1 MPIDRNTTLTKT
13 LKLYALRSAFSA
25 VAVLAAVG
33 LNSCSS
39 DEENSDDSSESLL
52 DVTASLSDWSA
63 QTGGFKDFQF
73 IVYDIASSQAFRSL
87 VGEGGNI
94 KVTKV
99 PSGHSYTAFMLDN
112 EFRFGWMMQFA
123 DPKTGKNYQYFN
135 LASGNLGALFP
146 EGKLMRMSKPDSL
159 SALTDLKFRDSNSN
173 GIPDGLEPSIA
184 NNENAAKGN
193 TKGDLTGGGV
203 KDAVNPDLDGD
214 GVPNVLDTDI
224 DNNGIEDLY
233 DSDLNHDGVE
243 DQQKPF
249 FSTTDQEIGAN
260 TIFHEVITDAAGTT
274 SKNLR
279 FIIEVPAQTPK
290 SVKVVSGTFLA
301 GSIYKGSTDAFDGNL
316 YDDGTHGDGE
326 SGDKTWSATV
336 TLASDK
342 AFENNQVVVFQVV
355 QSDGTLKEYLYKLS
369 GKIAGTIDVTAC
381 ENTGTAVN
389 IAWTASDD
397 LKSKTGVT
405 LQAVVYDSNNKLVFS
420 GSRLPITEAAQ
431 VVPANVFTSGQAY
444 SCSVR
449 VLSPTLI
456 PGYPGSS
463 QQAKPKTY
471 TAP

>member
-1 MPIDRNTTLTKT
+1 MPIVRLTNLTQT
-13 LKLYALRSAFSA
+13 LKRYVPRAATCA
-25 VAVLAAVG
+25 VAFAAAIG

-39 DEENSDDSSESLL
+39 DDSSSEGSSGDPI

-63 QTGGFKDFQF
+63 QNGGFKDFQF
-73 IVYDIASSQAFRSL
+73 IVYDISTSQAYRSL

-94 KVTKV
+94 KVTKI
-99 PSGHSYTAFMLDN
+99 PSGQSYVAFMLDN

-123 DPKTGKNYQYFN
+123 DPKTGKNYQYFKLVN
-135 LASGNLGALFP
+135 GALGALFP
-146 EGKLMRMSKPDSL
+146 EGKLMRISKPESL

-173 GIPDGLEPSIA
+173 GIPDGLEPVLP
-184 NNENAAKGN
+184 NNENASKGN

-203 KDAVNPDLDGD
+203 KDDVNPDLDGD
-214 GVPNVLDTDI
+214 GVPNVLDSDI

-249 FSTTDQEIGAN
+249 ISTTDFEIGN
-260 TIFHEVITDAAGTT
+260 KTIFHEVITDSAGTT

-279 FIIEVPAQTPK
+279 FILEIPNLTPK
-290 SVKVVSGTFLA
+290 SVKIVSGSFLT
-301 GSIYKGSTDAFDGNL
+301 GSVYKGSTDAFDGNL

-326 SGDKTWSATV
+326 SGDKTWSATI

-342 AFENNQVVVFQVV
+342 SFENNQVVVFQVALT
-355 QSDGTLKEYLYKLS
+355 DGTTKEYLYKLS
-369 GKIAGTIDVTAC
+369 SKIAGTIEVTSC
-381 ENTGTAVN
+381 ENTASGVN

-420 GSRLPITEAAQ
+420 GSRLAITETAQ
-431 VVPANVFTSGQAY
+431 IVPANVFTSGQSY

-463 QQAKPKTY
+463 QQAKPKSY
-471 TAP
+471 TAL